1 MFSLR
6 LRLLL
11 ATSLT
16 LAFFLVFGG
25 VSLNRAF
32 EASAQQSQ
40 MERMQAIAYA
50 LLGGAEPNEYGE
62 LSFADDKLPDTRL
75 QQPQSGLEA
84 ALFGESSGLLWGSPS
99 LGDDMPTPAT
109 QPVGE
114 WRFERLQQ
122 RFVLIFGM
130 SYGSDADTKRD
141 YTLMLAEDSALYDS
155 QIRAYRRTL
164 FSWLGGG
171 AAVLLLLQ
179 GAVMRWSLR
188 PLRRLVRELG
198 EIEGGTRERIEGHYP
213 AELQPLTE
221 GLNAMIVNERSQQ
234 GRYRNALGDL
244 AHSLKTPLA
253 VLHGIAE
260 RPLTP
265 QNQVEHQKL
274 LVEQVGRMGHIVQ
287 HQLKRAATVG
297 TRVLAEPTAIRPL
310 VEKITGALV
319 KVYHTRRLAFEIDIP
334 ADLRLRADSGDLYE
348 LIGNLLDNACKYGD
362 SRVRITALR
371 ERWQVMISVEDD
383 GPGFPQE
390 AVHLLERGIRADT
403 RHEGQGLGLG
413 AVKDIVDAYQGQ
425 LQLEQSELGGGRVI
439 VRFAA

>member
-25 VSLNRAF
+25 LSLDRAF
-32 EASAQQSQ
+32 NASAEQSQ
-40 MERMQAIAYA
+40 MERMQAITYA

-84 ALFGESSGLLWGSPS
+84 ALFGDSAGLLWGSPS
-99 LGDDMPTPAT
+99 LGDDIPTPAN

-114 WRFERLQQ
+114 WRFERVGQ
-122 RFVLIFGM
+122 RFVLVFGL
-130 SYGSDADTKRD
+130 SYASDGNTARQ
-141 YTLMLAEDSALYDS
+141 YSLMLAEDTTLYDS
-155 QIRAYRRTL
+155 QMSAYRRTL
-164 FSWLGGG
+164 VVWLGGG
-171 AAVLLLLQ
+171 SAMLLLLQ

-198 EIEGGTRERIEGHYP
+198 DIEAGQRERIEGSYP
-213 AELQPLTE
+213 QELRPLTE

-234 GRYRNALGDL
+234 SRYRNALGDL

-260 RPLTP
+260 RPLNP
-265 QNQVEHQKL
+265 QNLPEQHKL
-274 LVEQVGRMGHIVQ
+274 LQEQVSRMGHIVQ

-297 TRVLAEPTAIRPL
+297 TRALAEPTAIRPL
-310 VEKITGALV
+310 VEKITGALT
-319 KVYHTRRLAFEIDIP
+319 KVYHSRQLAFAIDIAP
-334 ADLRLRADSGDLYE
+334 SLKLRADSGDLYE
-348 LIGNLLDNACKYGD
+348 LIGNLLDNACKYGQ
-362 SRVRITALR
+362 RQVRIAATR
-371 ERWQVMISVEDD
+371 DRWQVTITVDDD
-383 GPGFPQE
+383 GPGFPEE
-390 AVHLLERGIRADT
+390 ALPLLERGIRADT

-425 LQLEQSELGGGRVI
+425 LKLEKGPLGGGRVI

>member
-6 LRLLL
+6 TRLLL

-16 LAFFLVFGG
+16 LAVFLLFGSL
-25 VSLNRAF
+25 SLNRAF

-40 MERMQAIAYA
+40 LERMQAISYA

-62 LSFADDKLPDTRL
+62 LSFADQKMPDTRL

-84 ALFGESSGLLWGSPS
+84 ALFGESAGLLWGSPS
-99 LGDDMPTPAT
+99 LSDDIPTPAT
-109 QPVGE
+109 QAIGE
-114 WRFERLQQ
+114 WRFERVGR
-122 RFVLIFGM
+122 RFVLLFGL
-130 SYGSDADTKRD
+130 SYASDAEPPRH
-141 YTLMLAEDSALYDS
+141 YTLMLAEDSRLYES
-155 QIRAYRRTL
+155 QIGAYRRTL
-164 FSWLGGG
+164 YIWLGGG

-198 EIEGGTRERIEGHYP
+198 EIEGGERERIESRYP
-213 AELQPLTE
+213 VELQPLTE

-234 GRYRNALGDL
+234 SRYRNALGDL

-260 RPLTP
+260 RPLGP
-265 QNQVEHQKL
+265 DHQKL
-274 LVEQVGRMGHIVQ
+274 LGEQVARMGHIVQ

-297 TRVLAEPTAIRPL
+297 TRTLAEPTALRPL

-319 KVYHTRRLAFEIDIP
+319 KVYHSRRIAFDIDI
-334 ADLRLRADSGDLYE
+334 AAELRLRADAGDLYE
-348 LIGNLLDNACKYGD
+348 LVGNLLDNACKYGD
-362 SRVRITALR
+362 SRVRISASR
-371 ERWQVMISVEDD
+371 DRWQVTLVVEDD
-383 GPGFPQE
+383 GPGFPAE
-390 AVHLLERGIRADT
+390 AAHLLERGIRADT

-413 AVKDIVDAYQGQ
+413 AVKDIVDAYQGH
-425 LQLEQSELGGGRVI
+425 LKLEESAMGGGKVI

>member
-6 LRLLL
+6 IRLLL

-25 VSLNRAF
+25 VSLNQAF
-32 EASAQQSQ
+32 VASAEQSQ
-40 MERMQAIAYA
+40 MERMQAISYA

-75 QQPQSGLEA
+75 QQPLSGLEA
-84 ALFGESSGLLWGSPS
+84 ALFGEASGLLWGSPS
-99 LGDDMPTPAT
+99 LGDDIPTPAT

-114 WRFERLQQ
+114 WRFEQLAG
-122 RFVLIFGM
+122 RFVLLFGI
-130 SYGSDADTKRD
+130 SYASDNAVPRH
-141 YTLMLAEDSALYDS
+141 YTLMLAEDSALYQA

-164 FSWLGGG
+164 FTWLGSG

-188 PLRRLVRELG
+188 PLRRLVRQLAD
-198 EIEGGTRERIEGHYP
+198 IESGSRERIEGHYP
-213 AELQPLTE
+213 VELRPLTE

-234 GRYRNALGDL
+234 SRYRNALGDL

-260 RPLTP
+260 RPLAAD
-265 QNQVEHQKL
+265 HQKL
-274 LVEQVGRMGHIVQ
+274 LGEQVARMGHIVQ

-297 TRVLAEPTAIRPL
+297 SRTLAEPTLLRPL

-319 KVYHTRRLAFEIDIP
+319 KVYHTRRIVFEIDIP

-348 LIGNLLDNACKYGD
+348 LVGNLLDNACKYGQQRI
-362 SRVRITALR
+362 RVSAWR
-371 ERWQVMISVEDD
+371 EHREVLLSIEDD
-383 GPGFPQE
+383 GPGFPEE
-390 AVHLLERGIRADT
+390 AIHLLERGIRADT
-403 RHEGQGLGLG
+403 RQEGQGLGLG

-425 LQLEQSELGGGRVI
+425 LGLEQSTLGGGRVL
-439 VRFAA
+439 VRFVA

>member
-32 EASAQQSQ
+32 EASARQAQ
-40 MERMQAIAYA
+40 MERMQAISYA

-84 ALFGESSGLLWGSPS
+84 ALFGESALLWGSAS
-99 LGDDMPTPAT
+99 LEDNIPTPAT

-114 WRFERLQQ
+114 WRFEQVGP
-122 RFVLIFGM
+122 RFLLLFGL
-130 SYGSDADTKRD
+130 SYASGSEQPRQ
-141 YTLMLAEDSALYDS
+141 YTLMLAEDSALYLS

-164 FSWLGGG
+164 FIWLGGG

-198 EIEGGTRERIEGHYP
+198 EIEGGARERIEGRYP
-213 AELQPLTE
+213 DELQPLTE

-234 GRYRNALGDL
+234 SRYRNALGDL

-253 VLHGIAE
+253 VLQGIAE
-260 RPLTP
+260 RP
-265 QNQVEHQKL
+265 QGADNQKL
-274 LVEQVGRMGHIVQ
+274 LAEQLARMGHIVQ

-297 TRVLAEPTAIRPL
+297 SRTLAEPTALKPL
-310 VEKITGALV
+310 VEKITAALV
-319 KVYHTRRLAFEIDIP
+319 KVYHQRQIGFEIDM
-334 ADLRLRADSGDLYE
+334 LETLKLRADAGDLYE
-348 LIGNLLDNACKYGD
+348 LIGNLLDNACKYGKQ
-362 SRVRITALR
+362 RVKISARR
-371 ERWQVMISVEDD
+371 ERREVLIMVEDD
-383 GPGFPQE
+383 GTGFPIE
-390 AVHLLERGIRADT
+390 AAHLLERGIRADT
-403 RHEGQGLGLG
+403 RQEGQGLGLG
-413 AVKDIVDAYQGQ
+413 AVKDIVDAYQGR
-425 LQLEQSELGGGRVI
+425 LALEQSTLGGGRVV
-439 VRFAA
+439 VRFVA

>member
-1 MFSLR
+1 VFSLR
-6 LRLLL
+6 IRLLL

-16 LAFFLVFGG
+16 LAFFLMFGG
-25 VSLNRAF
+25 LSLNRAF
-32 EASAQQSQ
+32 VASAEQSQ
-40 MERMQAIAYA
+40 LERMQAICYA

-84 ALFGESSGLLWGSPS
+84 ALFGAASGLLWGSPS
-99 LGDDMPTPAT
+99 LGDDIPTPAT

-114 WRFERLQQ
+114 WRFERLPG
-122 RFVLIFGM
+122 RFVLLFGL
-130 SYGSDADTKRD
+130 SYARENEKPRQ
-141 YTLMLAEDSALYDS
+141 YTLMLAEGSTLYES
-155 QIRAYRRTL
+155 QIRAYRRSL
-164 FSWLGGG
+164 FTWLGGG

-188 PLRRLVRELG
+188 PLRRLVRQLN
-198 EIEGGTRERIEGHYP
+198 EIEGGSRERIEGPYP
-213 AELQPLTE
+213 TELQPLTE

-253 VLHGIAE
+253 VLQGIAE
-260 RPLTP
+260 RPHDAE
-265 QNQVEHQKL
+265 QQKL
-274 LVEQVGRMGHIVQ
+274 LAEQVARMGHIVQ

-297 TRVLAEPTAIRPL
+297 SRTLAEPTAIRPL
-310 VEKITGALV
+310 AEKISGALV
-319 KVYHTRRLAFEIDIP
+319 KVYHQRRIAFEIDIP
-334 ADLRLRADSGDLYE
+334 AELRLRADAGDLYE
-348 LIGNLLDNACKYGD
+348 LVGNLLDNACKYGD
-362 SRVRITALR
+362 SRVKISARR
-371 ERWQVMISVEDD
+371 ERREVVLTVEDD
-383 GPGFPQE
+383 GPGFPEE
-390 AVHLLERGIRADT
+390 AAHLLERGIRADT

-425 LQLEQSELGGGRVI
+425 LKLEQSALGGGRVV

>member
-32 EASAQQSQ
+32 KASARHAQ
-40 MERMQAIAYA
+40 MERMQAITYA

-62 LSFADDKLPDTRL
+62 LSFANDKLPDTRL
-75 QQPQSGLEA
+75 QQPQSGLEG
-84 ALFGESSGLLWGSPS
+84 ALFGDSAGLLWGSPS
-99 LGDDMPTPAT
+99 LGDDIPTPAT

-114 WRFERLQQ
+114 WRFEKIAR
-122 RFVLIFGM
+122 RFVLLFGL
-130 SYGSDADTKRD
+130 SYASDDGLSRH
-141 YTLMLAEDSALYDS
+141 YTLMLAEDSALYES

-164 FSWLGGG
+164 YTWLGGG

-188 PLRRLVRELG
+188 PLRRLVRELS
-198 EIEGGTRERIEGHYP
+198 EIERGDRERIEGQYP
-213 AELQPLTE
+213 SELQPLTE

-260 RPLTP
+260 RP
-265 QNQVEHQKL
+265 QAAADNQQL
-274 LVEQVGRMGHIVQ
+274 LVEQVSRMGHIVQ

-297 TRVLAEPTAIRPL
+297 SRTLAEPTALRPL
-310 VEKITGALV
+310 VEKVTGALL
-319 KVYHTRRLAFEIDIP
+319 KVYHPRQIHFEIDIP
-334 ADLRLRADSGDLYE
+334 GSLRLRADAGDLYE
-348 LIGNLLDNACKYGD
+348 LIGNLLDNACKYGK
-362 SRVRITALR
+362 SRVLISARRDKR
-371 ERWQVMISVEDD
+371 EVILSVEDD
-383 GPGFPQE
+383 GVGFPTE
-390 AVHLLERGIRADT
+390 AAHLLERGIRADT
-403 RHEGQGLGLG
+403 RQEGQGLGLG

-425 LQLEQSELGGGRVI
+425 LKLDRSALGGGKVT
-439 VRFAA
+439 VQFSA

>member
-6 LRLLL
+6 TRLLL

-16 LAFFLVFGG
+16 LAVFLLFGG
-25 VSLNRAF
+25 LSLNRAF
-32 EASAQQSQ
+32 KASAKQVQK
-40 MERMQAIAYA
+40 ERMQAISYA

-84 ALFGESSGLLWGSPS
+84 ALFGESALLWGSPS
-99 LGDDMPTPAT
+99 LGDDIPTPSV

-114 WRFERLQQ
+114 WRFERVNH
-122 RFVLIFGM
+122 RFILLFGL
-130 SYGSDADTKRD
+130 SYASDSDQTRS
-141 YTLMLAEDSALYDS
+141 YTLMLAEDSALYES
-155 QIRAYRRTL
+155 QISAYRRTL
-164 FSWLGGG
+164 YIWLGGG

-188 PLRRLVRELG
+188 PLRRLVRELS
-198 EIEGGTRERIEGHYP
+198 EIEGGERERIEGHFP
-213 AELQPLTE
+213 VELQPLTE

-234 GRYRNALGDL
+234 SRYRNALGDL

-260 RPLTP
+260 RPHDP
-265 QNQVEHQKL
+265 EQQKL
-274 LVEQVGRMGHIVQ
+274 LGEQVARMGHIVQ

-297 TRVLAEPTAIRPL
+297 SRTLAEPTALRPL

-319 KVYHTRRLAFEIDIP
+319 KVYHTRRLAFDIDIA

-348 LIGNLLDNACKYGD
+348 LVGNLLDNACKYGD
-362 SRVRITALR
+362 SRVRIHASR
-371 ERWQVMISVEDD
+371 DRWQVTLVIEDD
-383 GPGFPQE
+383 GPGFPEE
-390 AVHLLERGIRADT
+390 AAHLLERGIRADT

-413 AVKDIVDAYQGQ
+413 AVKDIVDAYQGH
-425 LQLEQSELGGGRVI
+425 LKLEQSALGGGKVI

>member
-25 VSLNRAF
+25 LSLDRAF
-32 EASAQQSQ
+32 NASAEQSQ
-40 MERMQAIAYA
+40 MERMQAITYA

-84 ALFGESSGLLWGSPS
+84 ALFGESAGLLWGSPS
-99 LGDDMPTPAT
+99 LGDDIPTPAN
-109 QPVGE
+109 QPVGQ
-114 WRFERLQQ
+114 WRFERVGA
-122 RFVLIFGM
+122 RFVLVFGL
-130 SYGSDADTKRD
+130 SYASDNDPERH
-141 YTLMLAEDSALYDS
+141 YSLMLAEDTTLYDS
-155 QIRAYRRTL
+155 QMRAYRRTL
-164 FSWLGGG
+164 LVWLGGG
-171 AAVLLLLQ
+171 SAVLLLLQ

-198 EIEGGTRERIEGHYP
+198 DIEAGQSERIEGNYP
-213 AELQPLTE
+213 SELRSLTE

-234 GRYRNALGDL
+234 SRYRNALGDL

-260 RPLTP
+260 RP
-265 QNQVEHQKL
+265 QNLPEQHKL
-274 LVEQVGRMGHIVQ
+274 LHEQVSRMGHIVQ

-297 TRVLAEPTAIRPL
+297 TRTLAEPTAIRPL
-310 VEKITGALV
+310 VEKITGALT
-319 KVYHTRRLAFEIDIP
+319 KVYHARQMTFAIDI
-334 ADLRLRADSGDLYE
+334 AASLKLRADPGDLYE
-348 LIGNLLDNACKYGD
+348 LIGNLLDNACKYGQ
-362 SRVRITALR
+362 SQVRIAAAR
-371 ERWQVMISVEDD
+371 DRWQVTITVDDD
-383 GPGFPQE
+383 GPGFPEE
-390 AVHLLERGIRADT
+390 ALPLLERGMRADT

-425 LQLEQSELGGGRVI
+425 LKLEKSPLGGGRVI

>member
-6 LRLLL
+6 IRLLL

-16 LAFFLVFGG
+16 LAFFLIFGG

-32 EASAQQSQ
+32 IASAQQSQ
-40 MERMQAIAYA
+40 MERMQAITYA

-84 ALFGESSGLLWGSPS
+84 ALFGESSALLWGSPS
-99 LGDDMPTPAT
+99 LGDDMPTPSN

-114 WRFERLQQ
+114 WRFEQISK
-122 RFVLIFGM
+122 RFVLMFGM
-130 SYGSDADTKRD
+130 SYASDSAKPRH
-141 YTLMLAEDSALYDS
+141 YTLMLAEDSALYQS
-155 QIRAYRRTL
+155 QINAYRRTL
-164 FSWLGGG
+164 FIWLGGG

-188 PLRRLVRELG
+188 PLRHLVRELG
-198 EIEGGTRERIEGHYP
+198 EIESGSRERIEGRYP
-213 AELQPLTE
+213 SELQALTE
-221 GLNAMIVNERSQQ
+221 GLNAMIINERSQQ
-234 GRYRNALGDL
+234 SRYRNALGDL

-260 RPLTP
+260 RPLAAE
-265 QNQVEHQKL
+265 NQKL
-274 LVEQVGRMGHIVQ
+274 LGEQVARMGHIVQ

-297 TRVLAEPTAIRPL
+297 SRTLAEPTAIRPL

-319 KVYHTRRLAFEIDIP
+319 KVYHTRRIGFEIDIP

-348 LIGNLLDNACKYGD
+348 LVGNLLDNACKYGD
-362 SRVRITALR
+362 SRVKISARRDRR
-371 ERWQVMISVEDD
+371 EVTLAVEDD
-383 GPGFPQE
+383 GPGFPEE
-390 AVHLLERGIRADT
+390 AAHLLERGIRADT
-403 RHEGQGLGLG
+403 RQEGQGLGLG

-425 LQLEQSELGGGRVI
+425 LKLDQSPLGGGRVV
-439 VRFAA
+439 VRFTA